1 MRHFV
6 DRQVPLL
13 VCQSYAKNAG
23 LYGERIGALNIVAP
37 TSGDGEGGAGRISSQ
52 LLLMQ
57 RSEIS
62 NPPTFGARIVSLI
75 LNDAELFEQWK
86 HDIKGM
92 ADRIII
98 MRKKL
103 YELLTNKY
111 KTPAVGPNGW
121 EHITSQIGMF
131 SFTGLNRKCNTARR
145 D

>member
-1 MRHFV
+1 
-6 DRQVPLL
+6 
-13 VCQSYAKNAG
+13 
-23 LYGERIGALNIVAP
+23 
-37 TSGDGEGGAGRISSQ
+37 
-52 LLLMQ
+52 MQ